1 MQAPPFSQRKT
12 PPIETAKSQ
21 AEEDQRNK
29 LRELRAEMQDLEDV
43 FAKVRTGDTTIKLN
57 AEYINK
63 TRKDA
68 AELVSQIE
76 ANGDT
81 VRHLLNVYE
90 QMLQNPLYANPD
102 TEIDAQAQMHALNL
116 LGEQVR
122 KIEYYVGVMTIPARV
137 NDWLAEARPGYYIPF
152 HAVFEDEV
160 PEVEDRA
167 RILSYLV
174 WSPKPIKGGIVD
186 AANGLIYRYNEDPV
200 RRLLN
205 ILLILGTLIVSTA
218 AVLGAC
224 YLNISGWPFQTA
236 HLPTFTAGWIAI
248 LVGVVVHIAVG
259 SVKRTQSQGR
269 LPSIAS
275 LGDLPLIVDA
285 RSGQIIMKILLALI
299 GLFGLAF
306 ASGIDNVTPLNAFL
320 IGYSL
325 DSVVEIFSSGIEQR
339 ASVQA
344 SALKKQLGVDTE

>member
-21 AEEDQRNK
+21 NDELQRSK
-29 LRELRAEMQDLEDV
+29 LRELRAEMQDLQAV
-43 FAKVRTGDTTIKLN
+43 FAKVRTGDTTVILN

-63 TRKDA
+63 TRSDA

-76 ANGDT
+76 PSGDT
-81 VRHLLNVYE
+81 VRHLMNVYE
-90 QMLQNPLYANPD
+90 QMQQNPLYANPE
-102 TEIDAQAQMHALNL
+102 TEIGAQEQMHALNL
-116 LGEQVR
+116 LEDQVR
-122 KIEYYVGVMTIPARV
+122 KIEFYVGVLTIPARV

-160 PEVEDRA
+160 PEAEDRA

-186 AANGLIYRYNEDPV
+186 AANGLIYRYNEKPM

-205 ILLILGTLIVSTA
+205 ILVILGTLVASTA
-218 AVLGAC
+218 AVIGAC
-224 YLNISGWPFQTA
+224 YLRISGWPFQTDN
-236 HLPTFTAGWIAI
+236 LSRFTAGWIAI
-248 LVGVVVHIAVG
+248 VVGVIVHIAVG
-259 SVKRTQSQGR
+259 SVKRTQSQGQ

-275 LGDLPLIVDA
+275 LGDLPLILDA
-285 RSGQIIMKILLALI
+285 RSGQIITKILLALI

-306 ASGIDNVTPLNAFL
+306 ASGVENVTPLNAFL
-320 IGYSL
+320 VGYSL
-325 DSVVEIFSSGIEQR
+325 DSVIEVFSSGIEQR
-339 ASVQA
+339 ATLQA
-344 SALKKQLGVDTE
+344 SALKKQLGVTTE

>member
-21 AEEDQRNK
+21 VEEEQRNK
-29 LRELRAEMQDLEDV
+29 LRELRAEFQDLEAVYD
-43 FAKVRTGDTTIKLN
+43 KVRSGDTTVQLN

-63 TRKDA
+63 TRNDV

-76 ANGDT
+76 EGGDT

-90 QMLQNPLYANPD
+90 QMLQNPLFANPEN
-102 TEIDAQAQMHALNL
+102 EIDAQEQMHSLNL
-116 LGEQVR
+116 LEEQVR
-122 KIEYYVGVMTIPARV
+122 KIEFYVGVLTIPARV
-137 NDWLAEARPGYYIPF
+137 NDWLHEARPGYYIPF

-160 PEVEDRA
+160 PEAEDRA

-186 AANGLIYRYNEDPV
+186 AANGLIYRYNEDPR

-205 ILLILGTLIVSTA
+205 ILLLLGTLIAATA

-224 YLNISGWPFQTA
+224 YLQISGWPFQTDN
-236 HLPTFTAGWIAI
+236 LSTFTAGWIAI
-248 LVGVVVHIAVG
+248 LVGVIVHVAVG
-259 SVKRTQSQGR
+259 SVKRTQSQGQ

-275 LGDLPLIVDA
+275 LGDLPLILDA

-306 ASGIDNVTPLNAFL
+306 ASGVENVTPLNAFL

-344 SALKKQLGVDTE
+344 SALKKQLGVTTE

>member
-12 PPIETAKSQ
+12 PPIETARTQ
-21 AEEDQRNK
+21 AEEEQRNK
-29 LRELRAEMQDLEDV
+29 LRELRAEMQDLQSV
-43 FAKVRTGDTTIKLN
+43 LAKVRTGDTTISLN

-63 TRKDA
+63 TRNDA

-76 ANGDT
+76 EGGDT

-90 QMLQNPLYANPD
+90 QMLQNPLYAHPE
-102 TEIDAQAQMHALNL
+102 TEIGAQEQMHALTL
-116 LGEQVR
+116 LGEQVH
-122 KIEYYVGVMTIPARV
+122 KIEFYVGVLTIPARV
-137 NDWLAEARPGYYIPF
+137 NDWLHESRPGYYIPF

-160 PEVEDRA
+160 PEPEDRA

-186 AANGLIYRYNEDPV
+186 AANGLIYRYNEDPMH
-200 RRLLN
+200 RLLN
-205 ILLILGTLIVSTA
+205 ILLILGTLIAATA
-218 AVLGAC
+218 AVIGAC
-224 YLNISGWPFQTA
+224 YLNITGWPFQTENLSA
-236 HLPTFTAGWIAI
+236 FTAGWIAI
-248 LVGVVVHIAVG
+248 LVGVIVHVAVG

-269 LPSIAS
+269 LPSISA
-275 LGDLPLIVDA
+275 LGDLPLILDA

-306 ASGIDNVTPLNAFL
+306 ASGLENVTPLNAFL

-339 ASVQA
+339 AAVQA
-344 SALKKQLGVDTE
+344 SALKKQLGVTTD